1 MGKTVAFA
9 FILAGISQLK
19 AREKKYSV
27 KNDPKISFILIETLN
42 YLDVFKF

>member
-27 KNDPKISFILIETLN
+27 KMTQKEVLF
-42 YLDVFKF
+42 